1 MSCFKPKLLLMV
13 LLTMLLCGCSQHT
26 LASREIVRAVCF
38 GADNE
43 VCLILEGKEENDYRA
58 IQGEGDTMAQALDA
72 AQQQLTGQAY
82 YGLMDVAV
90 LPTTVDFRQARELG
104 ELLYEK
110 AQPAPESTVFA
121 ADWNG
126 DTAAELY
133 DRLRQMQE
141 PHCGLERLFEQEDC
155 CFIPLWQKDSFGYL
169 LLQQERTERVNQP
182 ESATLIAVLCGQ
194 SGHVDMTFA
203 NNTAHITADARVSVE
218 PTAQQTLVTVTLRDV
233 KLSTLTPTME
243 ERMAQQ
249 RLADSWQQAFS
260 RYAPLPADPFRLDFF
275 ASCRFGA
282 EQKAAA
288 PKLSIAFE

>member
-1 MSCFKPKLLLMV
+1 MSCFKPKLLLMA
-13 LLTMLLCGCSQHT
+13 LLTMLICGCSQHT

-72 AQQQLTGQAY
+72 AQRQLTGQAY

-110 AQPAPESTVFA
+110 AQPAPESAVFA

-126 DTAAELY
+126 DIAAEMY

-155 CFIPLWQKDSFGYL
+155 CCIPLWQKESFGYL
-169 LLQQERTERVNQP
+169 LLQQEHTERVIQP
-182 ESATLIAVLCGQ
+182 EAASLIAVLCGQ
-194 SGHVDMTFA
+194 SGRVDMTFA
-203 NNTAHITADARVSVE
+203 NNTAHVTADARVSVE

>member
-1 MSCFKPKLLLMV
+1 MSHFKPKLLLMA

-72 AQQQLTGQAY
+72 AQRQLTGQAY

-110 AQPAPESTVFA
+110 AQPAPESSVFA

-133 DRLRQMQE
+133 DRLRLMQE

-155 CFIPLWQKDSFGYL
+155 CFIPLWQKESFGYL
-169 LLQQERTERVNQP
+169 LLQQERTERVIQP
-182 ESATLIAVLCGQ
+182 EAASLIAVLCGQ
-194 SGHVDMTFA
+194 SGRVDMTFA

-243 ERMAQQ
+243 ERTAQK
-249 RLADSWQQAFS
+249 RLADNWQQAFS
-260 RYAPLPADPFRLDFF
+260 WYAPLPTDPFRLDFF

>member
-1 MSCFKPKLLLMV
+1 MSDLKPKLLLT
-13 LLTMLLCGCSQHT
+13 LLFTVLLCGCSQHT

-38 GADNE
+38 GAENE
-43 VCLILEGKEENDYRA
+43 VCLILEGKEENDYRS
-58 IQGEGDTMAQALDA
+58 IQGQGDTMAQALDA
-72 AQQQLTGQAY
+72 AQRQLTGQAY

-90 LPTTVDFRQARELG
+90 LPATVDFRQARELG

-110 AQPAPESTVFA
+110 AQPAPESAVFS

-133 DRLRQMQE
+133 DCLRRMKE

-155 CFIPLWQKDSFGYL
+155 CFIPLWQQESFGYL
-169 LLQQERTERVNQP
+169 LLQQGHTERVIQP
-182 ESATLIAVLCGQ
+182 EAASLIAVLCGQ
-194 SGHVDMTFA
+194 SSRVDMTFA
-203 NNTAHITADARVSVE
+203 NNTAHITADARFSVE

-233 KLSTLTPTME
+233 KLSALTPAME
-243 ERMAQQ
+243 ERTAQQ

-260 RYAPLPADPFRLDFF
+260 RYAVLPADPFRLDFF

-282 EQKAAA
+282 QQKAAS
-288 PKLSIAFE
+288 PRLSITFE

>member
-1 MSCFKPKLLLMV
+1 
-13 LLTMLLCGCSQHT
+13 
-26 LASREIVRAVCF
+26 
-38 GADNE
+38 
-43 VCLILEGKEENDYRA
+43 
-58 IQGEGDTMAQALDA
+58 MAQALDD
-72 AQQQLTGQAY
+72 AQRQLTGQAY

-90 LPTTVDFRQARELG
+90 LPTTLDFRQARELG

-110 AQPAPESTVFA
+110 AQPAPESAVFA

-155 CFIPLWQKDSFGYL
+155 CCIPLWQKESFGYL
-169 LLQQERTERVNQP
+169 LLQQEHTERVIQS
-182 ESATLIAVLCGQ
+182 EAASLIAVLCGQ
-194 SGHVDMTFA
+194 SGRVDMTFA
-203 NNTAHITADARVSVE
+203 NNTAHVTADARVSVE

-243 ERMAQQ
+243 EHTAQQ
-249 RLADSWQQAFS
+249 RLADSWQLAFS

>member
-1 MSCFKPKLLLMV
+1 MSHFKPKLLLMA

-72 AQQQLTGQAY
+72 AQRQLTGQAY

-110 AQPAPESTVFA
+110 AQPAPESSVFA

-133 DRLRQMQE
+133 DRLRLMQE

-155 CFIPLWQKDSFGYL
+155 CFIPLWQKESFGYL
-169 LLQQERTERVNQP
+169 LLQQDHTERVIQP
-182 ESATLIAVLCGQ
+182 EAASLIAVLCGQ
-194 SGHVDMTFA
+194 SGRVDMTFA

>member
-133 DRLRQMQE
+133 DRLRQMPE

-218 PTAQQTLVTVTLRDV
+218 LTAQQTLVTVTLRDV

-243 ERMAQQ
+243 ESTAQQ
-249 RLADSWQQAFS
+249 RLADSWQQAFT
-260 RYAPLPADPFRLDFF
+260 RYALLSADPFRLDFF

-282 EQKAAA
+282 EQKATA

>member
-72 AQQQLTGQAY
+72 AQRQLTGQAY

-110 AQPAPESTVFA
+110 AQPAPESAVFA

-126 DTAAELY
+126 DIAAEMY

-155 CFIPLWQKDSFGYL
+155 CFIPLWQKESFGYL
-169 LLQQERTERVNQP
+169 LLQQEHTERVIQP
-182 ESATLIAVLCGQ
+182 EAASLIAVLCGQ
-194 SGHVDMTFA
+194 SGRVDMTFA